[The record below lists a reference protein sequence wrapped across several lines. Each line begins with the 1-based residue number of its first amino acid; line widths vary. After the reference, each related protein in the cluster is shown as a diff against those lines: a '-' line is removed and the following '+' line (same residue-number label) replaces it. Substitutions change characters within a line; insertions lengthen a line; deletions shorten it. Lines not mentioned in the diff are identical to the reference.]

1 MTTLSILSFIILAAY
16 TIGMCLYLKKIPSS
30 LSMTAFYLD
39 YKQRILWFAAI
50 WGATFLV
57 APALIEKTSGMTQCL
72 AFIAAGSLL
81 IVGAC
86 PLIPGNEEIDYKL
99 HCIAA
104 ILCAVASQL
113 MLLLSDKWWLLLA
126 WVPFIV
132 YAIKKK
138 DKWEQRTFWAEMVC
152 FALIY
157 IYVCNKS

>member
-16 TIGMCLYLKKIPSS
+16 TIGMCVYLKKIPSS
-30 LSMTAFYLD
+30 LSMTAFYLS
-39 YKQRILWFAAI
+39 KQQRLLWFAAM
-50 WGATFLV
+50 WSVTFFV
-57 APALIEKTSGMTQCL
+57 APALIGKTSGMTQCL
-72 AFIAAGSLL
+72 AFISAGSLL

-113 MLLLSDKWWLLLA
+113 ILLLSDKWWLLLA

-138 DKWEQRTFWAEMVC
+138 DKWKQRTFWAEMLC
-152 FALIY
+152 FFLIF
-157 IYVCNKS
+157 IYVFLGS